1 MSDFEKGF
9 SVGLILAGKN
19 SRSKAGAIYIKKK
32 GEVKKVL
39 NSLDTLESL
48 ASITLPD
55 NWEIHIKRSF
65 EMGNVRYNRSIL
77 PTDYDDIQTAE
88 FGDGSLRSISSQIL
102 IWFCFYK
109 NSEMRYATYINW
121 TGMYGAIVESIE
133 YVYDN
138 NITSYVTGTSL
149 IENPVIENFTITSLS
164 NMKFDYTFPMEITSY
179 NSDGEITYQFI
190 TTTYSQTGVDCM
202 EQIYYLYTTDA
213 YYTDLDT
220 FLTDNAELRYAIDKY
235 LGLTA

>member
-19 SRSKAGAIYIKKK
+19 SRSESSTIRIKKK
-32 GEVKKVL
+32 GEVEKVL
-39 NSLDTLESL
+39 NGLDTLESL
-48 ASITLPD
+48 TSITLPD

-65 EMGNVRYNRSIL
+65 EMGNVRYNRSIF

-88 FGDGSLRSISSQIL
+88 FGDGSLRSIFSEIL

-109 NSEMRYATYINW
+109 NSEMRYATYRNW
-121 TGMYGAIVESIE
+121 TDSSNVGESIE
-133 YVYDN
+133 YIYDN
-138 NITSYVTGTSL
+138 NITSYVTGTHL
-149 IENPVIENFTITSLS
+149 LKNPAIENFTITSLS
-164 NMKFDYTFPMEITSY
+164 NIKFDYTFPMELTAY
-179 NSDGEITYQFI
+179 NSDGEITEQRI
-190 TTTYSQTGVDCM
+190 ENTYSGTGVDCR
-202 EQIYYLYTTDA
+202 EQVYYLYTTDA

>member
-19 SRSKAGAIYIKKK
+19 SRSEAGTIRIKKK
-32 GEVKKVL
+32 GEVGKVL
-39 NSLDTLESL
+39 NGLDSLESL

-65 EMGNVRYNRSIL
+65 EMGNVKYNRSIL

-88 FGDGSLRSISSQIL
+88 FGDGSLRSIYSGIL

-121 TGMYGAIVESIE
+121 TDNISVGESIE

-138 NITSYVTGTSL
+138 SITSYVTGTRL
-149 IENPVIENFTITSLS
+149 LKNLVIENFVITSLS
-164 NMKFDYTFPMEITSY
+164 NIKFDYTFQMEATAY
-179 NSDGEITYQFI
+179 NSDGEITEQHI
-190 TTTYSQTGVDCM
+190 ENTYSGTGVDCR
-202 EQIYYLYTTDA
+202 EQVYYLYTTDA